1 MAISSEKHEGEVDFL
16 PENQRK
22 IFLCFDSITLGLCS
36 QACPKYPKQYLKKE
50 LSDEVDFLHL
60 DKHERLLQ
68 IDSMIFMGWSS
79 ISKIPKIA
87 SL

>member
-1 MAISSEKHEGEVDFL
+1 MAISSEKHEGAVDFL
-16 PENQRK
+16 PENQHK
-22 IFLCFDSITLGLCS
+22 IFLYFDSITLGLRS
-36 QACPKYPKQYLKKE
+36 QACPKYLKQYLKKE

-79 ISKIPKIA
+79 ISKIPKIT

>member
-22 IFLCFDSITLGLCS
+22 IFLCFDSITLGLRS
-36 QACPKYPKQYLKKE
+36 QACPKYLKQYLKKE

-60 DKHERLLQ
+60 DKHESLLQ